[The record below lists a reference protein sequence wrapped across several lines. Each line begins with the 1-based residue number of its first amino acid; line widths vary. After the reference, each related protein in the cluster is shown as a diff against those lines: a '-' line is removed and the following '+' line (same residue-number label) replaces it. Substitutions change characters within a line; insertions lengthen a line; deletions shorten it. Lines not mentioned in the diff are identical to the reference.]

1 MAVNLSALAGAG
13 QQFFDNTGSPLSGG
27 KLWSYQAGTTTPQT
41 TYTTAAGNVAH
52 ANPIV
57 LDSAGRVATG
67 EIWLTAGSNYKF
79 VLMTS
84 ADVLLATWDNITGI
98 NGTGI
103 TANAET
109 VVYDPPFTD
118 GVATNVEAKLAQT
131 ITVADFGAVGDG
143 VEDDTVAIQNALDA
157 LASNQTLII
166 QDNHK
171 ITATLTVTNKNSVS
185 ITGKGTLFL
194 SGASSSAQMLSFVGT
209 CTNVEVSGITL
220 TGENNTAYAQR
231 GIGCS
236 TGQTIINCRIIDTTI
251 QNINV
256 AIAFDADVDSGGGTV
271 RNCQFIGNRITNIV
285 GTGSGQGY
293 GINLTNNDYTLVS
306 RNIINL
312 CQRHSIY
319 QAKGTSHN
327 IISDNI
333 IYGHRSG
340 VATLVNRAA
349 INVLRSAN
357 ITIANNKLVGCYDG
371 GITVSHDTSQGYDC
385 NDVLV
390 IGNTFWDR
398 QNAIQD
404 LLIGEEATP
413 TTNSTYNVSVK
424 GNRFYQTASGSFGA
438 ALRVF
443 NGSYIDISDNDFYST
458 TDAVNAVRLGDVGT
472 SSSNSHIN
480 NISVSSNTFR
490 SGGTT
495 YGAVFVTTILCT
507 GTSPYQVAYNVVS
520 GFSGEL
526 QYEATDSNPNKSLT
540 GYVSSNKPTMRA
552 VNTLNGGAGTYDPG
566 TVLGGY
572 EFFTQDTSGLGARV
586 VGYMQWVS
594 ESTSLDV
601 TPSCAIAF
609 GISGTNEAVEETF
622 RVRTNRSVNFKPRS
636 AEPVSPSAGD
646 VYYDSDTNKLRC
658 YNGTTWNDLF

>member
-1 MAVNLSALAGAG
+1 MAVNLSSLAGAG
-13 QQFFDNTGSPLSGG
+13 QQFFDNNGFPLSGG
-27 KLWSYQAGTTTPQT
+27 KLWSYQAGTTTPQA
-41 TYTTAAGNVAH
+41 TYTSIAGNVAH
-52 ANPIV
+52 TNPII

-84 ADVLLATWDNITGI
+84 ADVLLVTWDNITGI

-103 TANAET
+103 AANAEN

-131 ITVADFGAVGDG
+131 INVIDFGAVGDG
-143 VEDDTVAIQNALDA
+143 VVDDTVAIQNALDA
-157 LASNQTLII
+157 LAGNQTLII
-166 QDNHK
+166 SKNHK
-171 ITATLTVTNKNSVS
+171 ISSTLTVTDKNSVS

-194 SGASSSAQMLSFVGT
+194 SGASSSTQILKFVGT
-209 CTNVEVSGITL
+209 CINVEVSGLTL
-220 TGENNTAYAQR
+220 TGENNTSYTQR
-231 GIGCS
+231 GVGCD
-236 TGQTIINCRIIDTTI
+236 TGQTIINCRVLDTTI

-256 AIAFDADVDSGGGTV
+256 GIAFNADVDSGGGTV
-271 RNCQFIGNRITNIV
+271 RNCQFIGNRITSIV
-285 GTGSGQGY
+285 GTGTGQGY

-327 IISDNI
+327 VISDNI
-333 IYGHRSG
+333 IYAHRSG

-349 INVLRSAN
+349 IQVLRSAN
-357 ITIANNKLVGCYDG
+357 ITIANNKLIGCYDG
-371 GITVSHDTSQGYDC
+371 GITVSHDTFQGYDC
-385 NDVLV
+385 NDVLI

-404 LLIGEEATP
+404 LLIGEEAVPSTQ
-413 TTNSTYNVSVK
+413 STYNVSVK
-424 GNRFYQTASGSFGA
+424 GNRFYQTASGSTGA
-438 ALRVF
+438 AIRVF
-443 NGSYIDISDNDFYST
+443 NGSYLDISDNDFYST

-472 SSSNSHIN
+472 STANSHIN

-490 SGGTT
+490 SAGTT
-495 YGAVFVTTILCT
+495 YGAVFVTSILCT

-526 QYEATDSNPNKSLT
+526 QYETTNSNPNESLT
-540 GYVSSNKPTMRA
+540 GYVSSSKPTVRA
-552 VNTLNGGAGTYDPG
+552 VNVLNSGSGAYDAGTI
-566 TVLGGY
+566 LGGY
-572 EFFTQDTSGLGARV
+572 EFFTQDTSGLGPRV

-594 ESTSLDV
+594 ESSPPDV
-601 TPSCAIAF
+601 TPSCAISF
-609 GISGTNEAVEETF
+609 GVAGTNEAPVEVF
-622 RVRTNRSVNFKPRS
+622 RFSTNKTAKFVPRGQ
-636 AEPVSPSAGD
+636 PSTAGAGD
-646 VYYDSDTNKLRC
+646 VYYDSGTNKLRC